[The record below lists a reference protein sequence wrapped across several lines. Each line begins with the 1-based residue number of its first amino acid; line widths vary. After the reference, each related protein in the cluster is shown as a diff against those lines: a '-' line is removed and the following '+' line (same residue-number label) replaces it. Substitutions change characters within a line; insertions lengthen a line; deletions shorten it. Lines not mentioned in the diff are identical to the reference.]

1 MQLSVLFTA
10 LVSFVI
16 LAAASP
22 AAPGAISKRSFKR
35 ENLDINFER
44 DLLKTDLDDSDQP
57 YKREELMDGLDDY
70 DQPDK
75 REELMDGLDDYDQP
89 DKKRAL

>member
-22 AAPGAISKRSFKR
+22 VAPGAISKRSFKR

-44 DLLKTDLDDSDQP
+44 HLPKTGLDDSDLRLGQ
-57 YKREELMDGLDDY
+57 RLQDIRRGEVLI
-70 DQPDK
+70 
-75 REELMDGLDDYDQP
+75 R
-89 DKKRAL
+89 

>member
-1 MQLSVLFTA
+1 MQLSVLLTA

-44 DLLKTDLDDSDQP
+44 DLLKT
-57 YKREELMDGLDDY
+57 GLEDY

-75 REELMDGLDDYDQP
+75 REQLKTDYDQPDKREQLKTGLDDYDQP

>member
-22 AAPGAISKRSFKR
+22 AAPGAISKRFFKR

-44 DLLKTDLDDSDQP
+44 DLPKT
-57 YKREELMDGLDDY
+57 GLDD
-70 DQPDK
+70 
-75 REELMDGLDDYDQP
+75 RGLPCDESLGSD
-89 DKKRAL
+89 